1 MVEEQLDLD
10 AFELRRMMRQQA
22 HEKAFEIHVQAQR
35 LFEHEKKKITVA
47 GHDKLDFDYDRKFSQ
62 LQQN

>member
-1 MVEEQLDLD
+1 
-10 AFELRRMMRQQA
+10 
-22 HEKAFEIHVQAQR
+22 AQR